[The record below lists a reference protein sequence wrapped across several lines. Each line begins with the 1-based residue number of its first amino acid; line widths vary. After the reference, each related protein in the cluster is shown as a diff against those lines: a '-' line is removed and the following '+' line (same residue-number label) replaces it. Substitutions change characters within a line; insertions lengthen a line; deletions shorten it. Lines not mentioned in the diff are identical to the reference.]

1 MIKNYNLY
9 KPTQELY
16 VFINECNKLN
26 YKNNNS
32 LSAMKFNWCLDKNGQ
47 WFATSINNRI
57 VAISGVHEFF
67 DGYRALFRGAE
78 LFPISGGLSK
88 NHMNSWVFYYHIPL
102 VNNFTDKPI
111 YITTNIKND
120 ASGKMKKINKLYH
133 RLAINEIVNH
143 KGTAN
148 IYNVDQNIWQL
159 NTDKYMKARNQVT
172 NFN

>member
-1 MIKNYNLY
+1 
-9 KPTQELY
+9 
-16 VFINECNKLN
+16 
-26 YKNNNS
+26 
-32 LSAMKFNWCLDKNGQ
+32 
-47 WFATSINNRI
+47 
-57 VAISGVHEFF
+57 
-67 DGYRALFRGAE
+67 
-78 LFPISGGLSK
+78 
-88 NHMNSWVFYYHIPL
+88 L